1 MTGAVFLG
9 GSFDPPHLGHLSCA
23 NAAAKALGVDG
34 VIFVPAGRQPL
45 KECEATPQQRLAM
58 VKAMLEGTPHQVGTW
73 ELDRPGPSYTVDT
86 LRQVR
91 PLFKGRLVWLVGGD
105 VLASLHLWKDIPDLL
120 ALADLVPIQRP
131 GHALEL
137 PDESVSIMGYER
149 SRAFLSRALRVPP
162 REESSSLIRKALASG
177 RHPEGLHPAV
187 ERLIREQGIYR
198 SALQ

>member
-9 GSFDPPHLGHLSCA
+9 GSFDPPHLGHLFCA
-23 NAAAKALGVDG
+23 NAAAKSLGVDG

-45 KECEATPQQRLAM
+45 KECMASPQQRLAM

-73 ELDRPGPSYTVDT
+73 ELDRQGPSFTVDT

-91 PLFKGRLVWLVGGD
+91 RLFKGRLVWLIGGD
-105 VLASLHLWKDIPDLL
+105 VLASLHRWKDLPGLME
-120 ALADLVPIQRP
+120 LADLVPFQRE
-131 GHALEL
+131 GHSLEL
-137 PDESVSIMGYER
+137 PHEAR
-149 SRAFLSRALRVPP
+149 SLLGPEGSQAFLSRALCVPP
-162 REESSSLIRKALASG
+162 RAESSSAIRNALAAG

-187 ERLIREQGIYR
+187 ERLIREQGLYR